1 MCGSDREG
9 EKKGGLSTQNDR
21 REKEKKKRNVRNQL
35 QNVCTAV
42 LTCVHPRERRVR
54 CCSPPV
60 VRVFPDVKPR
70 IRNESETMKKKRH
83 IKETLFQ
90 TRKRT
95 QPSTCKLKSA
105 TASWRHAHPF
115 TGACMCVCV
124 CVHRHQTA
132 MTAARQTSFM
142 QHRGVD
148 VRTGYFHNG
157 IKHRKQKKK
166 KQFCSL

>member
-9 EKKGGLSTQNDR
+9 GKKEVWVLKTREEKRK
-21 REKEKKKRNVRNQL
+21 KKKKRTKPAAKRLHRCPHVCASAWAKGALLFSTRSACISRCETKNKKRVRN
-35 QNVCTAV
+35 
-42 LTCVHPRERRVR
+42 HE
-54 CCSPPV
+54 
-60 VRVFPDVKPR
+60 
-70 IRNESETMKKKRH
+70 KKKRH

-166 KQFCSL
+166 KTVL

>member
-1 MCGSDREG
+1 MYFVTIPGVGIHPNKARSLVHSHAFF
-9 EKKGGLSTQNDR
+9 GGVHVCVCVCVYLLVCVPVS
-21 REKEKKKRNVRNQL
+21 VR
-35 QNVCTAV
+35 
-42 LTCVHPRERRVR
+42 PRERRVR

-148 VRTGYFHNG
+148 VRTGYFHVT
-157 IKHRKQKKK
+157 RKEAI
-166 KQFCSL
+166 